1 MVAQSRSTV
10 PQASRQPTRVPL
22 SILRT
27 ETVLS
32 RFPIHHLTQGRVV
45 TIHLTQ
51 TNAQGTLELRWDV
64 SYNARYGPPGP
75 LAYKL
80 DTIVINQILDR
91 LPRPLPRVLKV
102 GSFRQLSTQLAVQ
115 VSGRQYAHLTRAF
128 HQNASAYI
136 VAYLHYRGRDG
147 VERTLNAGF
156 TRYSVIWTG
165 ERLPDGTPAD
175 AVYLVLS
182 EPYWEVLNHAPV
194 RPLDYTYLKDLTPMA
209 QRFYELVSY
218 KMFAALK
225 YRHPHATLRYSE
237 YCLLSTQQ
245 RYTEALKVQK
255 QMYKVHQPHV
265 HSGYLTKVH
274 YARTTDADGRPD
286 WLLQYTPGPKARAEY
301 AAFRRQSR
309 AEAAA
314 AHPPPMDADQE
325 DLLAT
330 VTRASSGAP
339 PSRRREASLSPHV
352 ALAHRDQPAH
362 ATPRQAPTHGTVPS
376 APPANLLQTQAE
388 ALVQQF
394 YQRFHG
400 LAQVTPSPTE
410 LAHATALLAQ
420 HGAAKVH
427 FLLAFAHQEAPAT
440 DYTPRVFGGILHYLP
455 RALAAYDAQA
465 TRVSQAA
472 AQHAAADERTWHE
485 RYLEWRQRELRR
497 LRTALPP
504 AELDALEDT
513 TRARLVAAGTASCT
527 LPFAVRF
534 AVDEILDAQAGL
546 LSFEAWRQTQEACG

>member
-1 MVAQSRSTV
+1 MVARSRSTV

-80 DTIVINQILDR
+80 DTIVINQILDG

-102 GSFRQLSTQLAVQ
+102 GSLRQVSTQLAVQ
-115 VSGRQYAHLTRAF
+115 VSGRQYAHFTRAF

-147 VERTLNAGF
+147 IERTLNAGF
-156 TRYSVIWTG
+156 TRYSVILTG
-165 ERLPDGTPAD
+165 ERLPDGTHAD

-194 RPLDYTYLKDLTPMA
+194 RPLDYAYLKDLTPMA
-209 QRFYELVSY
+209 QRFYELLSY
-218 KMFAALK
+218 KMFTALK
-225 YRHPHATLRYSE
+225 YRHAHATLRYSE

-245 RYTEALKVQK
+245 RYTEATQMQK
-255 QMYKVHQPHV
+255 QMYKIHQPHV
-265 HSGYLTKVH
+265 RSGYLTKVH
-274 YARTTDADGRPD
+274 YAGTTDADDQPD

-301 AAFRRQSR
+301 TTFMRQPG

-314 AHPPPMDADQE
+314 ALTSSMDANQA
-325 DLLAT
+325 DLRGM
-330 VTRASSGAP
+330 VTQASSGVP
-339 PSRRREASLSPHV
+339 PSRRRETSLPRRV
-352 ALAHRDQPAH
+352 ARADRDQQARLARRPAEG
-362 ATPRQAPTHGTVPS
+362 AALP
-376 APPANLLQTQAE
+376 APPADPLQTQAD
-388 ALVQQF
+388 ALVRQF
-394 YQRFHG
+394 YQRFYG
-400 LAQVTPSPTE
+400 LAEVTPSSKE
-410 LAHATALLAQ
+410 RRHAMALLAH
-420 HGAAKVH
+420 HGEAKVR
-427 FLLAFAHQEAPAT
+427 FLLAYARQAAPET
-440 DYTPRVFGGILHYLP
+440 HYQPQTFGGILHYLP

-465 TRVSQAA
+465 VRATQAA
-472 AQHAAADERTWHE
+472 TQRAAADERT
-485 RYLEWRQRELRR
+485 QREQYQVWEQRQLAQCRA
-497 LRTALPP
+497 ALLP
-504 AELDALEDT
+504 AALAALEAEAH
-513 TRARLVAAGTASCT
+513 ARLVAAGTPAVA
-527 LPFAVRF
+527 LPLAVRV
-534 AVDEILDAQAGL
+534 AVDQVLAAQAGL
-546 LSFEAWRQTQEACG
+546 PAFEAWRQTPEACG

>member
-1 MVAQSRSTV
+1 M
-10 PQASRQPTRVPL
+10 
-22 SILRT
+22 
-27 ETVLS
+27 
-32 RFPIHHLTQGRVV
+32 HHLTQGRVV

-80 DTIVINQILDR
+80 DTIVINQILDG

-102 GSFRQLSTQLAVQ
+102 GSLRQVSTQLAVQ

-147 VERTLNAGF
+147 VVRTLNAGF
-156 TRYSVIWTG
+156 TRYSVILTG
-165 ERLPDGTPAD
+165 ERLPDGTHAD

-218 KMFAALK
+218 KMFTALK

-245 RYTEALKVQK
+245 RYTEAIPMQK

-265 HSGYLTKVH
+265 RSGYLTKVH
-274 YARTTDADGRPD
+274 YAGTTDADGQPD

-301 AAFRRQSR
+301 MTFMRQPG

-314 AHPPPMDADQE
+314 ALPSSMDTDQE
-325 DLLAT
+325 ALRGT
-330 VTRASSGAP
+330 VTQEPSGAP
-339 PSRRREASLSPHV
+339 PSRRRETSLPHRM
-352 ALAHRDQPAH
+352 ARADRDQQARPAQRPAQG
-362 ATPRQAPTHGTVPS
+362 ATRP
-376 APPANLLQTQAE
+376 APPADPLQTQAD
-388 ALVQQF
+388 ALVRQF
-394 YQRFHG
+394 YQRSYG
-400 LAQVTPSPTE
+400 LAEATPSSKE
-410 LAHATALLAQ
+410 RRHAMALLAQ
-420 HGAAKVH
+420 HGEAKVR
-427 FLLAFAHQEAPAT
+427 FLLAYARQVAPET
-440 DYTPRVFGGILHYLP
+440 HYQPQTFGGILHYLP

-465 TRVSQAA
+465 ARATQAA
-472 AQHAAADERTWHE
+472 TQRAAADERA
-485 RYLEWRQRELRR
+485 QREQYQAWEQRQLAQ
-497 LRTALPP
+497 LRTALLP
-504 AELDALEDT
+504 AALVALEAEA
-513 TRARLVAAGTASCT
+513 RARLVAEGTPAVA
-527 LPFAVRF
+527 LPLAVRV
-534 AVDEILDAQAGL
+534 AVDQVLAAQAGL
-546 LSFEAWRQTQEACG
+546 PAFEAWRQTQEACG